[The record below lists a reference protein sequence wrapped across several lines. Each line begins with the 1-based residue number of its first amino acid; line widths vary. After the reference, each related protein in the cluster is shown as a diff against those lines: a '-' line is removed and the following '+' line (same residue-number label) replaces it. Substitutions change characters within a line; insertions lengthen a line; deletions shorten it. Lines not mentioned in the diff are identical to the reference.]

1 MKKYLITG
9 MAAIVFCGA
18 FTSCSHDLDSGGG
31 GTAAN
36 SIEET
41 YEKAFITHFGEP
53 APTQTWGFGSS
64 SSAARALTRG
74 HNANANEWADP
85 DPSKTYGGWIV
96 PDPLKAGQKL
106 RVQKYFQYNQ
116 YPGGTTCN
124 YTDFFV
130 QQVYKGGTDPLTK
143 YDKTIVNDTL
153 KYSEEKY
160 KSANGGWVV
169 GSDHMDHLTAGSIH
183 DHINNFNYGE
193 YSGGGTVNVLDSA
206 QHVGGT
212 THPDQIMLMV
222 QSQTDCFGYWN
233 SDGSLGHDHRYRL
246 VSAKTIDDWIDEHTD
261 LGFGPDYGVRV
272 QDHWNRGFI
281 GFDFDQVVGDDILQK
296 TNVVYGEGGKVTS
309 YDIAYAKYSDS
320 PAGNSQY
327 MAVEDDITSRFIEN
341 LSSLWGKDRGE
352 TASLNNDNI
361 IVYNGVTYG
370 GLAIWIG
377 GDWSAYGKM
386 VVEFA
391 KPTSIN
397 TQILIQRN
405 GGEYTSVAE
414 AGATKLELD
423 FNGKDMTGITNVALQ
438 PADNGTIYI
447 KKIYLLKPESFNTD
461 QYVYNGQEQVPYLM
475 ANQNMYCGI
484 HVLLPETDVKATLN
498 NQQCVIKT
506 KIDEMV
512 SAGYL
517 PISGTQFKEWVKV
530 QGGADGYFSD
540 WIVTIAEA
548 KSYRDNPPPSND
560 TEIVVIAEDLTID
573 DAIPDFDFNDVVFK
587 VKWNKT
593 ANTVNVELL
602 AAGGTLPL
610 YIGGTDGVFTDGV
623 EVHAKFAEVN
633 PDKVITTGTMI
644 NTWAGRHTEYK
655 TPTFEVTNFNHSAT
669 TIGEV
674 AASIKVAV
682 RKYDALHEL
691 VAPEGHVP
699 TKIAVKTDFVTD
711 PNMGWCDER
720 QDIDDKYNVDGT
732 PLFKSYVIGTLD
744 DNWYRQIHPLNNN

>member
-1 MKKYLITG
+1 MKKYLISG

-31 GTAAN
+31 TSATDV
-36 SIEET
+36 EET

-53 APTQTWGFGSS
+53 APTQTWGFGGST
-64 SSAARALTRG
+64 SAARNLTRG

-85 DPSKTYGGWIV
+85 DTTKTYGGWIV
-96 PDPLKAGQKL
+96 PDPLKEGQKL

-116 YPGGTTCN
+116 YPGGTTCD
-124 YTDFFV
+124 YTNFFV

-143 YDKTIVNDTL
+143 YDKTKVNDTL
-153 KYSEEKY
+153 KYSEEQY
-160 KSANGGWVV
+160 KSANDGWVI
-169 GSDHMDHLTAGSIH
+169 GSNHMDHLTAGSIH
-183 DHINNFNYGE
+183 DHINNFNYGD
-193 YSGGGTVNVLDSA
+193 YSGGGTVDVLDSA
-206 QHVGGT
+206 QHVGGS

-222 QSQTDCFGYWN
+222 GSQTDCFGYWN

-246 VSAKTIDDWIDEHTD
+246 VSAATIDDWIDKHSD

-272 QDHWNRGFI
+272 QDQWDRGFI
-281 GFDFDQVVGDDILQK
+281 GFDFDQVVGEDVYNKI
-296 TNVVYGEGGKVTS
+296 NVVYGEGGKILS
-309 YDIAYAKYSDS
+309 YDIDYAKYSYS

-327 MAVEDDITSRFIEN
+327 MAVETDITDRFNLEN
-341 LSSLWGKDRGE
+341 PWGKNNGE
-352 TASLNNDNI
+352 TASLNNNSI
-361 IVYNGVTYG
+361 IVYNGKQWGGIATWVGGSWADYG
-370 GLAIWIG
+370 M
-377 GDWSAYGKM
+377 M

-391 KPTSIN
+391 EPTSIK
-397 TQILIQRN
+397 TQILIQRE
-405 GGEYTSVAE
+405 GGEYTSQAE
-414 AGATKLELD
+414 AGSTKLILD
-423 FNGKDMTGITNVALQ
+423 FNGKDMSGITNVAIQ

-461 QYVYNGQEQVPYLM
+461 QYIMNGEDKVPLLSSDK
-475 ANQNMYCGI
+475 NQYCGER
-484 HVLLPETDVKATLN
+484 VYLAETDVKTVLK
-498 NQQCVIKT
+498 NQQCVIKS

-512 SAGYL
+512 ADGWL
-517 PISGTQFKEWVKV
+517 PVNSSNLREWVKV
-530 QGGADGYFSD
+530 GGGADGYYSD
-540 WIVTIAEA
+540 WIVTISNA

-669 TIGEV
+669 TIGEI

-682 RKYDALHEL
+682 KKYDALHEL

-732 PLFKSYVIGTLD
+732 PLFKNYVIGTLD
-744 DNWYRQIHPLNNN
+744 DNWYRQIHPLNNE